1 MAKFIFN
8 MQGLLNIKEKLE
20 EQTKTEYGKA
30 LAKLEQEKSILLN
43 LKNKKQE
50 NILSFRESINKG
62 VKPNYIDNINKY
74 ISFIDKKESKKQKN
88 ILSFRESI
96 NNGVKPNYIDNIN
109 KYISLID
116 KKIAEQ
122 IQNIEKAKEVVE
134 EKRLALLEAMK
145 ERKVLEALNEKEKE
159 NYFNEE
165 IKKEHKD
172 SDEIVSY
179 KYNKA

>member
-20 EQTKTEYGKA
+20 EQSKTEYGKA
-30 LAKLEQEKSILLN
+30 LSKLEQEKSILLN

-74 ISFIDKKESKKQKN
+74 ISFIDKKIEEQMQ
-88 ILSFRESI
+88 
-96 NNGVKPNYIDNIN
+96 NIN
-109 KYISLID
+109 KV
-116 KKIAEQ
+116 
-122 IQNIEKAKEVVE
+122 KEIVE

-145 ERKVLEALNEKEKE
+145 ERKVLETLKEKEKE
-159 NYFNEE
+159 NYFKEELKNEQK
-165 IKKEHKD
+165 II
-172 SDEIVSY
+172 DEIVSY

>member
-20 EQTKTEYGKA
+20 EQSKTEYGKA

-74 ISFIDKKESKKQKN
+74 ISFIDKKIEEQMQ
-88 ILSFRESI
+88 
-96 NNGVKPNYIDNIN
+96 NIN
-109 KYISLID
+109 KV
-116 KKIAEQ
+116 
-122 IQNIEKAKEVVE
+122 KEIVE

-145 ERKVLEALNEKEKE
+145 ERKVLETLKEKEKE
-159 NYFNEE
+159 NYFKEELKNEQK
-165 IKKEHKD
+165 II
-172 SDEIVSY
+172 DEIVSY

>member
-74 ISFIDKKESKKQKN
+74 IS
-88 ILSFRESI
+88 
-96 NNGVKPNYIDNIN
+96 
-109 KYISLID
+109 LID
-116 KKIAEQ
+116 KKIEGQ
-122 IQNIEKAKEVVE
+122 MQNINKAKEIVE

-145 ERKVLEALNEKEKE
+145 ERKVLETLKEKEKE
-159 NYFNEE
+159 NYFKEELKNEQK
-165 IKKEHKD
+165 II
-172 SDEIVSY
+172 DEIVSY

>member
-20 EQTKTEYGKA
+20 EQSKTEYGKA
-30 LAKLEQEKSILLN
+30 LSKLEQEKNILLN
-43 LKNKKQE
+43 L
-50 NILSFRESINKG
+50 
-62 VKPNYIDNINKY
+62 
-74 ISFIDKKESKKQKN
+74 ESKKQKN

-96 NNGVKPNYIDNIN
+96 NNGVKPNYIGNIN

-145 ERKVLEALNEKEKE
+145 ERKVLEALKEKEKE
-159 NYFNEE
+159 NYFKEE
-165 IKKEHKD
+165 IKKEQKD
-172 SDEIVSY
+172 IDEIVSY

>member
-20 EQTKTEYGKA
+20 EQSKTEYGKA
-30 LAKLEQEKSILLN
+30 LTRLEQEKSILLN
-43 LKNKKQE
+43 LKNKKQQ

-74 ISFIDKKESKKQKN
+74 ISFIDKKIE
-88 ILSFRESI
+88 
-96 NNGVKPNYIDNIN
+96 
-109 KYISLID
+109 
-116 KKIAEQ
+116 AQ
-122 IQNIEKAKEVVE
+122 IQNINKAKEIVE

-145 ERKVLEALNEKEKE
+145 ERKVLEALKEKEKE
-159 NYFNEE
+159 NYFKEELKNEQK
-165 IKKEHKD
+165 II
-172 SDEIVSY
+172 DEIVSY

>member
-20 EQTKTEYGKA
+20 EQAKTEYGKA

-74 ISFIDKKESKKQKN
+74 ISFIDKKVEEQTQ
-88 ILSFRESI
+88 
-96 NNGVKPNYIDNIN
+96 NIN
-109 KYISLID
+109 K
-116 KKIAEQ
+116 
-122 IQNIEKAKEVVE
+122 AKEIVE

-145 ERKVLEALNEKEKE
+145 ERKVLETLKEKEKE
-159 NYFNEE
+159 NYFKEELKNEQK
-165 IKKEHKD
+165 II
-172 SDEIVSY
+172 DEIVSY

>member
-20 EQTKTEYGKA
+20 EQSKTEYGKA
-30 LAKLEQEKSILLN
+30 LTRLEQEKSILLN

-74 ISFIDKKESKKQKN
+74 ISFIDKKIEEQM
-88 ILSFRESI
+88 E
-96 NNGVKPNYIDNIN
+96 NIN
-109 KYISLID
+109 K
-116 KKIAEQ
+116 
-122 IQNIEKAKEVVE
+122 AKEIVE

-145 ERKVLEALNEKEKE
+145 ERKVLEALKEKEKE
-159 NYFNEE
+159 NYFKEELKNEQK
-165 IKKEHKD
+165 II
-172 SDEIVSY
+172 DEIVSY

>member
-74 ISFIDKKESKKQKN
+74 ISFIDKKVEEQTQ
-88 ILSFRESI
+88 
-96 NNGVKPNYIDNIN
+96 NIN
-109 KYISLID
+109 K
-116 KKIAEQ
+116 
-122 IQNIEKAKEVVE
+122 AKEIVE
-134 EKRLALLEAMK
+134 EKRLDLLEAMK
-145 ERKVLEALNEKEKE
+145 ERKVLETLKEKEKE
-159 NYFNEE
+159 NYFKEELKNEQK
-165 IKKEHKD
+165 II
-172 SDEIVSY
+172 DEIVSY

>member
-62 VKPNYIDNINKY
+62 VKPNYIDNIN
-74 ISFIDKKESKKQKN
+74 IN
-88 ILSFRESI
+88 II
-96 NNGVKPNYIDNIN
+96 I
-109 KYISLID
+109 
-116 KKIAEQ
+116 
-122 IQNIEKAKEVVE
+122 
-134 EKRLALLEAMK
+134 
-145 ERKVLEALNEKEKE
+145 
-159 NYFNEE
+159 
-165 IKKEHKD
+165 
-172 SDEIVSY
+172 
-179 KYNKA
+179 

>member
-74 ISFIDKKESKKQKN
+74 ISFIDKKIEEQMQ
-88 ILSFRESI
+88 
-96 NNGVKPNYIDNIN
+96 NIN
-109 KYISLID
+109 K
-116 KKIAEQ
+116 
-122 IQNIEKAKEVVE
+122 AKEIVE

-145 ERKVLEALNEKEKE
+145 ERKVLETLKEKEKE
-159 NYFNEE
+159 NYFKEELKNEQK
-165 IKKEHKD
+165 II
-172 SDEIVSY
+172 DEIVSY

>member
-20 EQTKTEYGKA
+20 EQAKTEYGKA

-74 ISFIDKKESKKQKN
+74 ISFIDKKIEEQTQ
-88 ILSFRESI
+88 
-96 NNGVKPNYIDNIN
+96 NIN
-109 KYISLID
+109 K
-116 KKIAEQ
+116 
-122 IQNIEKAKEVVE
+122 AKEIVE

-145 ERKVLEALNEKEKE
+145 ERKVLETLKEKEKE
-159 NYFNEE
+159 NYFKEELKNEQK
-165 IKKEHKD
+165 II
-172 SDEIVSY
+172 DEIVSY

>member
-74 ISFIDKKESKKQKN
+74 ISFIDKKIEEQMQ
-88 ILSFRESI
+88 
-96 NNGVKPNYIDNIN
+96 NIN
-109 KYISLID
+109 K
-116 KKIAEQ
+116 
-122 IQNIEKAKEVVE
+122 AKEIVE

-145 ERKVLEALNEKEKE
+145 ERKVLETLKEKEKE
-159 NYFNEE
+159 NYFKEEFKNEQK
-165 IKKEHKD
+165 II
-172 SDEIVSY
+172 DEIVSY

>member
-20 EQTKTEYGKA
+20 EQSKTEYGKA
-30 LAKLEQEKSILLN
+30 LTRLEQEKSILLN

-74 ISFIDKKESKKQKN
+74 ISFIDKKIEEQMQ
-88 ILSFRESI
+88 
-96 NNGVKPNYIDNIN
+96 NIN
-109 KYISLID
+109 K
-116 KKIAEQ
+116 
-122 IQNIEKAKEVVE
+122 AKEIVE

-145 ERKVLEALNEKEKE
+145 ERKVLETLKEKEKE
-159 NYFNEE
+159 NYFKEELKNEQK
-165 IKKEHKD
+165 II
-172 SDEIVSY
+172 DEIVSY
-179 KYNKA
+179 KYNEA

>member
-74 ISFIDKKESKKQKN
+74 ISFIDKKVEEQMQ
-88 ILSFRESI
+88 
-96 NNGVKPNYIDNIN
+96 NIN
-109 KYISLID
+109 K
-116 KKIAEQ
+116 
-122 IQNIEKAKEVVE
+122 AKEIVE

-145 ERKVLEALNEKEKE
+145 ERKVLETLKEKEKE
-159 NYFNEE
+159 NYFKEELKNEQK
-165 IKKEHKD
+165 II
-172 SDEIVSY
+172 DEIVSY

>member
-74 ISFIDKKESKKQKN
+74 ISFIDKKIEEQMQ
-88 ILSFRESI
+88 
-96 NNGVKPNYIDNIN
+96 NIN
-109 KYISLID
+109 K
-116 KKIAEQ
+116 
-122 IQNIEKAKEVVE
+122 AKEIVE

-145 ERKVLEALNEKEKE
+145 ERKVLEALKEKEKE
-159 NYFNEE
+159 NYFKEELKNEQK
-165 IKKEHKD
+165 II
-172 SDEIVSY
+172 DEIVSY

>member
-20 EQTKTEYGKA
+20 EQSKTEYGKA
-30 LAKLEQEKSILLN
+30 LTRLEQEKSILLN

-74 ISFIDKKESKKQKN
+74 ISFIDKKIEEQM
-88 ILSFRESI
+88 E
-96 NNGVKPNYIDNIN
+96 NIN
-109 KYISLID
+109 K
-116 KKIAEQ
+116 
-122 IQNIEKAKEVVE
+122 AKEIVE

-145 ERKVLEALNEKEKE
+145 ERKVLETLKEKEKE
-159 NYFNEE
+159 NYFKEELKNEQK
-165 IKKEHKD
+165 II
-172 SDEIVSY
+172 DEIVSY

>member
-8 MQGLLNIKEKLE
+8 LQGLLNIKEKLE
-20 EQTKTEYGKA
+20 EQSKTEYGKA
-30 LAKLEQEKSILLN
+30 LTRLEQEKSILLN

-74 ISFIDKKESKKQKN
+74 ISFIDKKIEEQM
-88 ILSFRESI
+88 E
-96 NNGVKPNYIDNIN
+96 NIN
-109 KYISLID
+109 K
-116 KKIAEQ
+116 
-122 IQNIEKAKEVVE
+122 AKEIVE

-145 ERKVLEALNEKEKE
+145 ERKVLETLKEKEKE
-159 NYFNEE
+159 NYFKEELKNEQK
-165 IKKEHKD
+165 II
-172 SDEIVSY
+172 DEIVSY

>member
-74 ISFIDKKESKKQKN
+74 ISFIDKKVEEQTQ
-88 ILSFRESI
+88 
-96 NNGVKPNYIDNIN
+96 NIN
-109 KYISLID
+109 K
-116 KKIAEQ
+116 
-122 IQNIEKAKEVVE
+122 AKEIVE

-145 ERKVLEALNEKEKE
+145 ERKVLETLKEKEKE
-159 NYFNEE
+159 NYFKEELKNEQK
-165 IKKEHKD
+165 II
-172 SDEIVSY
+172 DEIVSY

>member
-62 VKPNYIDNINKY
+62 VKLNYIDNINKY
-74 ISFIDKKESKKQKN
+74 ISFIDKKIEEQMQ
-88 ILSFRESI
+88 
-96 NNGVKPNYIDNIN
+96 NIN
-109 KYISLID
+109 KV
-116 KKIAEQ
+116 
-122 IQNIEKAKEVVE
+122 KEIVE

-145 ERKVLEALNEKEKE
+145 ERKVLETLKEKEKE
-159 NYFNEE
+159 NYFKEELKNEQK
-165 IKKEHKD
+165 II
-172 SDEIVSY
+172 DEIVSY

>member
-20 EQTKTEYGKA
+20 EQSKTEYGKA
-30 LAKLEQEKSILLN
+30 LTRLEQEKSILLN
-43 LKNKKQE
+43 LKNKKQQ

-74 ISFIDKKESKKQKN
+74 ISFIDKKIEAQM
-88 ILSFRESI
+88 E
-96 NNGVKPNYIDNIN
+96 NIN
-109 KYISLID
+109 K
-116 KKIAEQ
+116 
-122 IQNIEKAKEVVE
+122 AKEIVE

-145 ERKVLEALNEKEKE
+145 ERKVLEALKEKEKE
-159 NYFNEE
+159 NYFKEELKNEQK
-165 IKKEHKD
+165 II
-172 SDEIVSY
+172 DEIVSY

>member
-20 EQTKTEYGKA
+20 EQSKTEYGKA
-30 LAKLEQEKSILLN
+30 LSKLEQEKNILLN
-43 LKNKKQE
+43 LENKKQE

-74 ISFIDKKESKKQKN
+74 IS
-88 ILSFRESI
+88 
-96 NNGVKPNYIDNIN
+96 
-109 KYISLID
+109 LID
-116 KKIAEQ
+116 KKIEEQ
-122 IQNIEKAKEVVE
+122 IQNINKSKEIVE

-145 ERKVLEALNEKEKE
+145 EKKVLEALKEKEKE
-159 NYFNEE
+159 NYFREE
-165 IKKEHKD
+165 LRKEQKII
-172 SDEIVSY
+172 DEIVSY